1 MSTELGL
8 PSPNTIRK
16 QIVTL
21 MDRRNHLVRIIAE
34 HGEDHRDGWRWAE
47 ANALAF
53 ALAEMEAAWRASVR
67 IHRDLIWGVD
77 RSLTPETIKPLP
89 TAEERA
95 AAHQAWLD
103 ERAAERL

>member
-1 MSTELGL
+1 
-8 PSPNTIRK
+8 
-16 QIVTL
+16 
-21 MDRRNHLVRIIAE
+21 
-34 HGEDHRDGWRWAE
+34 
-47 ANALAF
+47 
-53 ALAEMEAAWRASVR
+53 MEAAWRASVR